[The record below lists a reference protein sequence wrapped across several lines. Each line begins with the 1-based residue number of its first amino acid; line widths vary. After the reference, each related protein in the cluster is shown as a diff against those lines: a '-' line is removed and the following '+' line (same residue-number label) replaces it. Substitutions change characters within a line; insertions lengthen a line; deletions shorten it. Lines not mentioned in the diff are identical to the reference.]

1 MKITWN
7 GVKKAGMII
16 GGLITAATG
25 LGVAGS
31 QIIGSKEENKQ
42 TEAQPVVE
50 TTQTTAEVVGGEEN
64 NNEQQ

>member
-42 TEAQPVVE
+42 TEAQPIIE
-50 TTQTTAEVVGGEEN
+50 TGTLETTAEVVGGEEN
-64 NNEQQ
+64 NQQ